1 MINQF
6 CAIDLAKV
14 QIALAVP
21 FRKIVENYACGGK
34 KDHKDNKSSNI
45 SSLHQICSPNF
56 VFKVKARPFT
66 CRSKLPLSLI
76 WGLEKRKI
84 SMIVE
89 SNSDEWNYSLISRV
103 CHLITYFI
111 MGDELR
117 SQSWS
122 FDMFIL
128 DLS

>member
-1 MINQF
+1 M
-6 CAIDLAKV
+6 

-21 FRKIVENYACGGK
+21 FRKIAENYACGGI

-45 SSLHQICSPNF
+45 SSLHQIYLPNF
-56 VFKVKARPFT
+56 VFKVKASPFT

-89 SNSDEWNYSLISRV
+89 SNSDE
-103 CHLITYFI
+103 
-111 MGDELR
+111 
-117 SQSWS
+117 
-122 FDMFIL
+122 
-128 DLS
+128 